1 MGGTVMTPETV
12 RCMDEINTFPPGAAP
27 CLIRMEYTDTELI
40 SGVLTLCVNT
50 VHGKYRIIFPRTA
63 AYLSRIEAY
72 TSVRSDEEYTGTC
85 IREYTKSRF
94 LELMNEMSF
103 AGEVE
108 AYRHY
113 GVYTEGTVFDIAAFA
128 EPEIMKLSSDE
139 CV

>member
-1 MGGTVMTPETV
+1 MIPETV

-27 CLIRMEYTDTELI
+27 CLIRMEYTDTELF
-40 SGVLTLCVNT
+40 SGVLTLFVNT
-50 VHGKYRIIFPRTA
+50 VHGEYRICFPRTA

-72 TSVRSDEEYTGTC
+72 ISVRSDEEYTGTC
-85 IREYTKSRF
+85 VREYTKSRF

-103 AGEVE
+103 ADKVE

-113 GVYTEGTVFDIAAFA
+113 GVYTEGTVFDIASFA
-128 EPEIMKLSSDE
+128 EPEIMKLGSDE